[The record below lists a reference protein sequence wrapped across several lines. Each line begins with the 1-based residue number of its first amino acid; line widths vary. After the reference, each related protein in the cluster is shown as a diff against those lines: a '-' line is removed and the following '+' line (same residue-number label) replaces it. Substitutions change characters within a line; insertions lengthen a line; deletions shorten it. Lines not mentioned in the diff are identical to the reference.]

1 MFPEQLQTV
10 RLTIVDDGQDG
21 DNHTREKR
29 VYSLKV
35 VDVKRD
41 RFTIQSP
48 IERHLLYKP
57 LHKGTMVEISFV
69 HNESLYAFQ
78 TEVLDQ
84 YQDNEP
90 LLVLRKPSADQIR
103 KIQRREY
110 LRVPVHLHTRV
121 TLGDGRKTDVPLRD
135 LSGGGLSI
143 VLPEAE
149 QQRWGLGEGS
159 RVKGNI
165 QIEEKEK
172 VYDIPYTAQ
181 VVYVKHDEEKA
192 RTAIAL
198 MFTEI
203 KESDREVIVR
213 YCFNRQLELRK
224 KQV

>member
-10 RLTIVDDGQDG
+10 RLTILDDGQDG
-21 DNHTREKR
+21 DNNTREKQ

-35 VDVKRD
+35 VDVKKD

-48 IERHLLYKP
+48 IGSRLSDKSLA
-57 LHKGTMVEISFV
+57 KGTLVGISFV
-69 HNESLYAFQ
+69 YNESLYAFQ

-110 LRVPVHLHTRV
+110 LRVPVHLHTSV
-121 TLGDGRKTDVPLRD
+121 TLGDGQKTDFPLLD

-159 RVKGNI
+159 RIEGNI
-165 QIEEKEK
+165 QIEEKGK
-172 VYDIPYTAQ
+172 IFDIPYTAQ
-181 VVYVKHDEEKA
+181 VVYMKPDEERA

-213 YCFNRQLELRK
+213 YCVARQLELRNK
-224 KQV
+224 RM